1 MQLEKELILL
11 IKYHDIWAWKSNKN
25 ILNNNNNNNNNE
37 IVLSKISKLE
47 KEIIKVKEDYEKIK
61 KE

>member
-1 MQLEKELILL
+1 MQLEKEILL

-25 ILNNNNNNNNNE
+25 ILNNNNNNNE